1 MFCTKKDLMKNKTLI
16 NNMNYIFNF
25 LILNCSLLNGI
36 NKNILLKHLSLEM
49 LLMNYLKIDLNL
61 IIDINEIFLFFEGV
75 NNKVLFNKIFSNFFW
90 QKKLLILIL
99 EIFKTFIEKK
109 INLINGKKENFT
121 HINFY

>member
-25 LILNCSLLNGI
+25 LILNFSLLNGI
-36 NKNILLKHLSLEM
+36 NKNLLLKNLSLEI

-75 NNKVLFNKIFSNFFW
+75 NNKVLFNKIFSNFF
-90 QKKLLILIL
+90 
-99 EIFKTFIEKK
+99 
-109 INLINGKKENFT
+109 
-121 HINFY
+121 